1 MTRTARLPNGSFTSK
16 DPSENC
22 MRRPPLRSPLLP
34 EGTEIVAQPIPF
46 ESCSAFDKFLV
57 YASSLIVVGSPVW
70 FYGSLV
76 WLFRKWRYYRLLA
89 TSIKDQ
95 RTCSEEKDSQ
105 GNHLRYQKLARR
117 YGVALCSVILLSL
130 WGPHRS
136 PRVGEWLG
144 VRRWRLWR
152 AWMNYIGF
160 AVIQDRG
167 SCHGDSSSRQ
177 FDPLTSPAIL
187 AFVPH
192 GIFPFG
198 LAFSCLPEE
207 GYDSTWGLFRPVV
220 ATATKLFPLVR
231 TFIAWMG
238 GVDASRNAVSR
249 SISQQSTG
257 TRRIG
262 LSPGGIAEMFETY
275 PKPGFHQNDEA
286 AILKTRNGIFK
297 LACQHN
303 VPVVPVYCFGATK
316 MLRRVQLPRF
326 IESLSRAL
334 QISICLFFGKWGLPI
349 PFRQRLL
356 YVIGNTIWP
365 REGGHNS
372 SLDFEEQVEIM
383 HSQFTDEILRIFNRN
398 KDFYG
403 WASKSLKL
411 V

>member
-1 MTRTARLPNGSFTSK
+1 
-16 DPSENC
+16 
-22 MRRPPLRSPLLP
+22 MRRQTLRSPLLP
-34 EGTEIVAQPIPF
+34 EGTEIISQPIPF
-46 ESCSAFDKFLV
+46 EACSAFDKFLV
-57 YASSLIVVGSPVW
+57 YASSLVVVGSPVW

-76 WLFRKWRYYRLLA
+76 WLFRKWRHYRLLLA
-89 TSIKDQ
+89 TSRKYQSI
-95 RTCSEEKDSQ
+95 CSEDV
-105 GNHLRYQKLARR
+105 LRYQKLARR
-117 YGVALCSVILLSL
+117 YGVALCSVVLVSL

-144 VRRWRLWR
+144 VRKWRLWR

-167 SCHGDSSSRQ
+167 NCHHDSSSRTHEE

-207 GYDSTWGLFRPVV
+207 GYESTWGLFRPVV

-249 SISQQSTG
+249 SISTG
-257 TRRIG
+257 KRRIG
-262 LSPGGIAEMFETY
+262 LSPGGIAEIFETY

-297 LACQHN
+297 LACKHN

-326 IESLSRAL
+326 IETLSRAL
-334 QISICLFFGKWGLPI
+334 KISIVLFFGKWGLPI
-349 PFRQRLL
+349 PFRQRMM

-372 SLDFEEQVEIM
+372 SLDFEEQVGIM
-383 HSQFTDEILRIFNRN
+383 HSQFTDEVLRIFDRN
-398 KDFYG
+398 KEYYG
-403 WASKSLKL
+403 WVNKSLKL